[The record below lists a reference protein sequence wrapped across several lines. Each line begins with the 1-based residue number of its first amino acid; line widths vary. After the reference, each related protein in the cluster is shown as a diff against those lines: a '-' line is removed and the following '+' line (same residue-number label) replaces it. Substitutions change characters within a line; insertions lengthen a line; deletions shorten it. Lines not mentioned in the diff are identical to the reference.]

1 MFRLENFDPVPES
14 LQGGFLAVGNF
25 DGVHRGHAGLI
36 GRLRTLADQAG
47 APAIALSFDPPP
59 LEVLRP
65 GRSAVPLTT
74 IQQKVALLHKAGAH
88 HVGLFRTGRWLLGL
102 TAREFFDQVVRGQFS
117 ARGMVEGPTFGFGRD
132 RGGDSQALKTWCSE
146 AGLTFE
152 VAHPAQFHGQIV
164 SSTRIRNALKD
175 GRASEAATLLG
186 RPYRLTGRVTHGAG
200 RGAGLGFPTA
210 NLGDL
215 ATLIPAHGVY
225 AAQAVLESGKV
236 ALSALHIGP
245 NATFGAESPSVEAH
259 LLDFKGDLYGQV
271 LHLDLLEFVRPTRKF
286 DGIDDLL
293 EQIRLDVERTR
304 EIGKTAV
311 RNDPRP
317 G

>member
-36 GRLRTLADQAG
+36 GRLRRLADEAG

-59 LEVLRP
+59 LQVLRP
-65 GRSAVPLTT
+65 GRAAVPLTT
-74 IQQKVALLHKAGAH
+74 IEQKVALLHDAGAH
-88 HVGLFRTGRWLLGL
+88 HVGLFQTGQWLLGL
-102 TAREFFDQVVRGQFS
+102 TAREFFDRVVRGQFA

-132 RGGDSQALKTWCSE
+132 RGGDSQALEAWCSE
-146 AGLTFE
+146 AGLRFE
-152 VAHPAQFHGQIV
+152 VAHPANFDGQIV

-175 GRASEAATLLG
+175 GRASEAALLLG
-186 RPYRLTGRVTHGAG
+186 RPYRLTGRVRHGAG

-210 NLGDL
+210 NLQEIV
-215 ATLIPAHGVY
+215 TLVPAHGVY
-225 AAQAVLESGKV
+225 AARAILESGERR
-236 ALSALHIGP
+236 LSALHIGP
-245 NATFGAESPSVEAH
+245 NATFGVESPSVEAH
-259 LLDFKGDLYGQV
+259 LLDFQGDLYGQT

-286 DGIDDLL
+286 DGINDLL

-304 EIGKTAV
+304 EIGKTAL
-311 RNDPRP
+311 
-317 G
+317 